1 MARTTLTSEIAY
13 GPTVI
18 TRMGKT
24 GPPFKRMF
32 YGRELPAGVLYA
44 ELFRDML
51 HDEVQ
56 VRWVCADQSRHYM
69 PFEQTDEGVIAVLT
83 AMKLTC

>member
-1 MARTTLTSEIAY
+1 MALTTQTSEITY

-32 YGRELPAGVLYA
+32 YGRELPPGVLYA
-44 ELFRDML
+44 ELFRDVL

-56 VRWVCADQSRHYM
+56 VRWVCADLSRHSM
-69 PFEQTDEGVIAVLT
+69 PFEQSDEGVIAVLT